1 MQFLQPVQ
9 IAEEADP
16 KHPRVAGMRKA
27 TQSIGAQFE
36 RRARLASATQSGFQV
51 AQRLF
56 RHVAEE
62 FESQVDLLR
71 PHPPRGAR
79 DEAGC
84 QLVLELCEPGP
95 HRLRQI
101 NRDKCADHSF

>member
-1 MQFLQPVQ
+1 MFHSRDRQVRLEWPGGVGSTPIARLLHYARVQFLQPVQ
-9 IAEEADP
+9 IAEEAYP

-56 RHVAEE
+56 RQIAEE
-62 FESQVDLLR
+62 FERKVNLL
-71 PHPPRGAR
+71 
-79 DEAGC
+79 
-84 QLVLELCEPGP
+84 
-95 HRLRQI
+95 
-101 NRDKCADHSF
+101 